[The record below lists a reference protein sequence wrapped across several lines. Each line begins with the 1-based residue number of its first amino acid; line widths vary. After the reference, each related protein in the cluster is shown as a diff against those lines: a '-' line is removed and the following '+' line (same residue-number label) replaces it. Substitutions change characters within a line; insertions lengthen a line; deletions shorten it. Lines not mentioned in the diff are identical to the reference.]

1 MTARRFPAL
10 GPHRV
15 PAGRPIRVLVVD
27 DSAVMRQFMTALLG
41 SQADLS
47 VATAADPILALAKI
61 ERERPDVILLDLE
74 MPRMDGL
81 AFLRQLMRDDPIPV
95 VVCSSHAQH
104 GTAAALAAL
113 DEGAVEVVA
122 KPASGLRAFLEESAE
137 SLLETLRGASQAR
150 LPRLAQRARAARAD
164 ESRRQPR
171 TERPVFRAAPSF
183 WPRIVAIGASTGGP
197 EALRELL
204 GALPADSPPLLVVQH
219 MPRAFTGA
227 FSRRLDQMCAIEV
240 VEATDGCPVTPG
252 RALIAPGDQH
262 LVLVRQGDQL
272 AVRLSDEPQV
282 NHHRPSVDVLFSSV
296 AAIAGQGAVGVLLTG
311 MGADGARGLL
321 AMRRAGARTL
331 AQDEATSVIYG
342 MPKEAMALGAAE
354 EAVALDRL
362 ANRLLSLARDLQPS
376 RSRTPAGRL
385 LA

>member
-1 MTARRFPAL
+1 MTARRPPAL
-10 GPHRV
+10 GLSPV

-27 DSAVMRQFMTALLG
+27 DSAVMRQFMTGLLG
-41 SQADLS
+41 SQADLT
-47 VATAADPILALAKI
+47 VATAADPILALGKI

-104 GTAAALAAL
+104 GTATALAAL
-113 DEGAVEVVA
+113 DEGAIEVVA
-122 KPASGLRAFLEESAE
+122 KPASGLRAFLEQSAE
-137 SLLETLRGASQAR
+137 SLLETLRGASQAK
-150 LPRLAQRARAARAD
+150 LPQRARA
-164 ESRRQPR
+164 PR
-171 TERPVFRAAPSF
+171 TEVPRPQPAHGRAATSTPRTL
-183 WPRIVAIGASTGGP
+183 WPRIAAIGASTGGP

-204 GALPADSPPLLVVQH
+204 GALPADSPPILVVQH
-219 MPRAFTGA
+219 MPRAFTGP
-227 FSRRLDQMCAIEV
+227 FSRRLDQICAIEV
-240 VEATDGCPVTPG
+240 AEATDGAPVTPG
-252 RALIAPGDQH
+252 RALIAPGDRH

-272 AVRLSDEPQV
+272 AVRLSDLPQV

-296 AAIAGQGAVGVLLTG
+296 AAVAGASAVGVLLTG

-321 AMRRAGARTL
+321 AMRQAGARTL

-362 ANRLLSLARDLQPS
+362 ANRLLSLARDLSPP
-376 RSRTPAGRL
+376 RFRTPSGRL